1 MRAIARDEVRV
12 GADAPAGERCRGALR
27 TNRLRGVSFRYRAML
42 RVIERRATLDA
53 VGSSTRHTAG
63 TQTRAP
69 CPGTQ
74 LGIDAI
80 SEELYHHVK
89 FLLTPYRLD

>member
-1 MRAIARDEVRV
+1 MLLQANAAAERFVRTGCAECLFV
-12 GADAPAGERCRGALR
+12 TAPCCGLSSE
-27 TNRLRGVSFRYRAML
+27 
-42 RVIERRATLDA
+42 ATLDA